1 MRRAAIT
8 PGSILRIGWRTGS
21 PNEIS
26 PPRRPWALLGYPRWV
41 EEPDRRSPDAAAAAP
56 VKAPERAPGRR
67 ELKPP
72 EWFEE
77 RLAAWVRRMG
87 LGAWTIR
94 ATYKAK
100 LRGAEG
106 YAEISP
112 SFLEAEL
119 QFRQDVLVDRGDVV
133 IVHELTHILT
143 DEWARAM
150 EQVVHDMV
158 PRRLQRE
165 ARTYLRQHEESV
177 VEAIAHA
184 LVRTAEQQASTP
196 ANKGQ
201 RTVGV

>member
-1 MRRAAIT
+1 VDQ
-8 PGSILRIGWRTGS
+8 P
-21 PNEIS
+21 E
-26 PPRRPWALLGYPRWV
+26 
-41 EEPDRRSPDAAAAAP
+41 RRSPEAAAADAP
-56 VKAPERAPGRR
+56 AKAPERAPGRR

-94 ATYKAK
+94 STYKPK

-112 SFLEAEL
+112 NFLEAEL
-119 QFRQDVLVDRGDVV
+119 QFRQDVLVERGDVV

-165 ARTYLRQHEESV
+165 ARTYLRQQEESV

-184 LVRTAEQQASTP
+184 LVRTAEQNDSAGGAKS
-196 ANKGQ
+196 
-201 RTVGV
+201 

>member
-1 MRRAAIT
+1 MTEPERQVA
-8 PGSILRIGWRTGS
+8 
-21 PNEIS
+21 
-26 PPRRPWALLGYPRWV
+26 V
-41 EEPDRRSPDAAAAAP
+41 ESGQ
-56 VKAPERAPGRR
+56 VKTPERAPGRR

-77 RLAAWVRRMG
+77 RLSTWVQRMG

-94 ATYKAK
+94 TSFKPK

-106 YAEISP
+106 YAEVSP
-112 SFLEAEL
+112 TFLEAEL
-119 QFRQDVLVDRGDVV
+119 QFRQDVLVERGDVV

-143 DEWARAM
+143 DEWARAV

-184 LVRTAEQQASTP
+184 LVRTAEQQESGRSAKAGSQP
-196 ANKGQ
+196 SRSSG
-201 RTVGV
+201 

>member
-1 MRRAAIT
+1 MDEQQTR
-8 PGSILRIGWRTGS
+8 
-21 PNEIS
+21 
-26 PPRRPWALLGYPRWV
+26 
-41 EEPDRRSPDAAAAAP
+41 AP
-56 VKAPERAPGRR
+56 VDSEQAKSDERARGGR

-77 RLAAWVRRMG
+77 RLATWVQRMG

-94 ATYKAK
+94 ASYKPK

-106 YAEISP
+106 YAEVSP

-143 DEWARAM
+143 DEWAMAM
-150 EQVVHDMV
+150 QRVIRDMV
-158 PRRLQRE
+158 PKRLQRE
-165 ARTYLRQHEESV
+165 ARDYLRPHEESV

-184 LVRTAEQQASTP
+184 LVRTAERDDAKAIPKS
-196 ANKGQ
+196 
-201 RTVGV
+201 

>member
-1 MRRAAIT
+1 M
-8 PGSILRIGWRTGS
+8 
-21 PNEIS
+21 NEPEQHVAVDS
-26 PPRRPWALLGYPRWV
+26 GQA
-41 EEPDRRSPDAAAAAP
+41 
-56 VKAPERAPGRR
+56 KTPERAPGHR

-77 RLAAWVRRMG
+77 RLATRVQRMG

-94 ATYKAK
+94 TSYKPK

-112 SFLEAEL
+112 TFLEAEL
-119 QFRQDVLVDRGDVV
+119 QFRQDVLVERGDVV

-150 EQVVHDMV
+150 EQVVREMV

-165 ARTYLRQHEESV
+165 ARNSIRPAEESV

-184 LVRTAEQQASTP
+184 LVRSAEQAEARAAQ
-196 ANKGQ
+196 
-201 RTVGV
+201 